1 MFKNQLQELAQRSC
15 FNLPSYSCIREGP
28 DHAPRFK
35 ATVNFNGEN
44 FESPTF
50 CSTLRQAEHAAAEV
64 ALNTLATR
72 GPSRALA
79 ARVLDETGV
88 YKNLLQET
96 AHRAGL
102 KLPLY
107 TTVRS
112 GPGHV
117 PVFSC
122 KVELAGMNFTVSQ
135 SRSSSTTSSSP
146 SLECKGNEEQEQ
158 VIIARVLASLRPS
171 EANKSTENYHR
182 HGRQRSTPILWGSNP
197 PTPTLYPMR
206 CQNWAY
212 STFSPE
218 MAMYQI
224 WHQEQLLQQQHRLLA
239 LAVPAATPS
248 APQLYPFM
256 QSMLRPDCC
265 LYFPGRELESVP
277 MGPKITIATSGPSLC
292 FSNHLVPSSIRGRS
306 TVTIQTI
313 YAPARLLELES
324 VPMGPKITIA
334 TSGPSLC
341 FSNHLVP
348 SSIRGRSTVTIQ
360 EIQEEKPEESSN
372 YSPSGVPDPPC
383 VGNISTEPQILE
395 TVQEDEKQNLGGLD
409 RKISNLQLEG
419 NQTGNSEWACHRGM
433 VSGSKPIEFQLQN
446 PRVDSSLSN
455 VGPQYRYSVPPLSA
469 AAPVRTRT
477 VSPTSSLGF
486 RPQNMAS
493 PWAAPPRMR
502 TGVSSCSPRPP
513 ERFDLGVPPAFMAPA
528 VRIRSVVPVCS
539 APPVRKM
546 PNSSNE
552 VASSN
557 REKKDSEPEGM
568 SRAGS
573 KFGKLRI

>member
-1 MFKNQLQELAQRSC
+1 MYKNQLQELAQRSC

-35 ATVNFNGEN
+35 ATVNFNGDT

-64 ALNTLATR
+64 ALNTLAKR

-102 KLPLY
+102 KLPVY

-122 KVELAGMNFTVSQ
+122 TVELAGMRFTGEPARTKKQAQKNAAMAAWSALKKLSQ
-135 SRSSSTTSSSP
+135 SRSSSPTSSSP
-146 SLECKGNEEQEQ
+146 SLESKGNEEQEQ

-171 EANKSTENYHR
+171 DSNKSTENYHR
-182 HGRQRSTPILWGSNP
+182 HGRQRSTPILWQSTP

-212 STFSPE
+212 SSFSPE

-224 WHQEQLLQQQHRLLA
+224 WQQEQLLQQRNRLLA
-239 LAVPAATPS
+239 LTVPAATPS

-256 QSMLRPDCC
+256 QSMLQPDHC

-277 MGPKITIATSGPSLC
+277 MGPKITIA
-292 FSNHLVPSSIRGRS
+292 
-306 TVTIQTI
+306 
-313 YAPARLLELES
+313 A
-324 VPMGPKITIA
+324 
-334 TSGPSLC
+334 SGPSLC

-360 EIQEEKPEESSN
+360 EIQEEKPEESSK
-372 YSPSGVPDPPC
+372 YSPSGVPDPPS
-383 VGNISTEPQILE
+383 VGNNSTEPQALE
-395 TVQEDEKQNLGGLD
+395 TVQEDDRQNLGTLD
-409 RKISNLQLEG
+409 NNIRKLQLEG
-419 NQTGNSEWACHRGM
+419 NQTGKFEWACHRSM
-433 VSGSKPIEFQLQN
+433 VSGSNPIEFQLQN
-446 PRVDSSLSN
+446 PRIDSSRPNLR
-455 VGPQYRYSVPPLSA
+455 PQYRNSVPPSSA
-469 AAPVRTRT
+469 AAPVRIRT
-477 VSPTSSLGF
+477 VGPTSSMGV
-486 RPQNMAS
+486 RPQYMAS
-493 PWAAPPRMR
+493 PGAAPPRMR
-502 TGVSSCSPRPP
+502 TGFPSCSPRPP
-513 ERFDLGVPPAFMAPA
+513 VRFDFGGVPPAFMAPA

-546 PNSSNE
+546 PSSSNDG
-552 VASSN
+552 VSSN
-557 REKKDSEPEGM
+557 REKKDLEPEDV

-573 KFGKLRI
+573 EFGKLRI

>member
-102 KLPLY
+102 KLPVY

-122 KVELAGMNFTVSQ
+122 KVELAGMNFTGEPARTKKQAQKNAAMAGWSALKKLSQ

-158 VIIARVLASLRPS
+158 VIIARVLASLCPS

-182 HGRQRSTPILWGSNP
+182 HGRQRSTPILWESNP
-197 PTPTLYPMR
+197 PTPTFYPMR

-256 QSMLRPDCC
+256 QSMLQPDCC

-277 MGPKITIATSGPSLC
+277 IGPKITIATSGPSLC
-292 FSNHLVPSSIRGRS
+292 L
-306 TVTIQTI
+306 
-313 YAPARLLELES
+313 
-324 VPMGPKITIA
+324 
-334 TSGPSLC
+334 
-341 FSNHLVP
+341 SNHLVP

-395 TVQEDEKQNLGGLD
+395 TVQEDKKQNLGGLD

-419 NQTGNSEWACHRGM
+419 NQTGNPEWACHRGM

-477 VSPTSSLGF
+477 VNPTSLLGF

-502 TGVSSCSPRPP
+502 TGVASCSPRPP

-552 VASSN
+552 VVSSN
-557 REKKDSEPEGM
+557 REKKDSESEGM
-568 SRAGS
+568 SRAGT